1 MVVNPKEIGWNNVLS
16 KPLAGPNQSKLLQRA
31 GHTAT
36 AVGADI
42 YVIGGKTAAK
52 GGRMQF
58 CSDICKLDTAASK
71 WSTGFLRP
79 PFGEKTYHTAT
90 HIGVDI
96 WVIGGADDKHSS
108 AQVYVLNTKT
118 LKWRTVAFRGDT
130 RLLQRSA
137 HGCTRHPKVANAL
150 LLFGG
155 WGRDTAS
162 LSDDCT
168 WLNDLA
174 LLRLDTLTVE
184 QVQPHGSLPTARAY
198 HTFNTMGNKC
208 FVVGGRTTQN
218 TLLAG
223 DQLLCM
229 YDAATNQWMSPGPVS
244 GSFPARSSHRGVVI
258 GGNQLVICGGTGQGK
273 LRMNDTSVLKQ
284 ASKGHLSWRCLS
296 VSPFQPGRTAQ
307 GMTVC
312 NDSLYILG
320 GYGIGQSFPPDVW
333 SLPLGAVTG
342 ADARQRPVQP
352 HSLDLAVEDPPA
364 RCEATCWRTAKRGRA
379 KGSTDAGP
387 ASKRQHALAPA
398 GAVDTAQVPGCQ
410 AMQPTRDTMTALPP
424 LHAQSNAAL
433 PQAAADRNV
442 SGACAMLPASAAALY
457 GGCAFNDA
465 AAMSATVSRLEG
477 DLARAKAAL
486 TERLATEDIQLR
498 QRRDLEAEV
507 TRLHAEVA
515 AAGLRCTTSTHQ
527 CAQLQ
532 RVSEERLQQLQCAEA
547 ATADA
552 SSRAAAAVATNGDLQ
567 RQLSGATQ
575 QRDDLS
581 RLVTEREEASKAAEA
596 DAVKARS
603 MVRQE
608 RLDWEK
614 ADADSRCALHSLREE
629 WRMLQ
634 DTNAHL
640 HATVTRLTK
649 SLEVAQDKV
658 SEGVNVLAEV
668 RKRAGEEREQSSKAV
683 QAQQAAT
690 QAAEHQLQTAQAR
703 IGTAETAHKKLEA
716 ELSQL
721 RPHAADLE
729 QQLSQCQVKLKAAQ
743 ADVTDLRA
751 EALHSKEFYAE
762 SNKGLEREGQH
773 LADHCN
779 ELLKIVA
786 QRRSHSSSLA
796 QG

>member
-1 MVVNPKEIGWNNVLS
+1 MVVNPKDIGWNNVLS
-16 KPLAGPNQSKLLQRA
+16 KSLAGPNESKLLQRA

-36 AVGADI
+36 AVGTDI

-79 PFGEKTYHTAT
+79 PFSEKAYHSAT
-90 HIGVDI
+90 LIGADI

-137 HGCTRHPKVANAL
+137 HGCTSHPKLANTL

-155 WGRDTAS
+155 WGFDRAS
-162 LSDDCT
+162 RSDDLA

-184 QVQPHGSLPTARAY
+184 QVQPHGPLPTARAY

-218 TLLAG
+218 TLLAR
-223 DQLLCM
+223 DELLCM
-229 YDAATNQWMSPGPVS
+229 YDVATNQWVSPGPVS
-244 GSFPARSSHRGVVI
+244 GTFPARSSHRGIVI

-273 LRMNDTSVLKQ
+273 VRMNDTSVLKQ
-284 ASKGHLSWRCLS
+284 ASNGQLSWRRPS

-320 GYGIGQSFPPDVW
+320 GYGVGQSFPSDVW
-333 SLPLGAVTG
+333 SLPLSVVTG
-342 ADARQRPVQP
+342 ADARQCPVQP
-352 HSLDLAVEDPPA
+352 HSLDIAVEDPPA
-364 RCEATCWRTAKRGRA
+364 RCEASCWRSAKRSRA

-398 GAVDTAQVPGCQ
+398 GAVATAQVPACQ
-410 AMQPTRDTMTALPP
+410 AVQPIREATAALPS

-498 QRRDLEAEV
+498 QRRDLDAEV

-515 AAGLRCTTSTHQ
+515 AAELRCTTSTHQ
-527 CAQLQ
+527 STQLQ
-532 RVSEERLQQLQCAEA
+532 RVSEEQLQQLQSAEA

-552 SSRAAAAVATNGDLQ
+552 SSRAAAALATNGDLQ
-567 RQLSGATQ
+567 RQLSGALRQ
-575 QRDDLS
+575 CDDFS
-581 RLVTEREEASKAAEA
+581 RLVTERQEASKAAEA

-614 ADADSRCALHSLREE
+614 AEAESRAALHSLREE

-640 HATVTRLTK
+640 HANVTRLTK
-649 SLEVAQDKV
+649 SLEVAEEKV

-668 RKRAGEEREQSSKAV
+668 RRRAGEEREQSSKAV

-690 QAAEHQLQTAQAR
+690 QAAEHHLQTAQAR

-716 ELSQL
+716 ELTQL
-721 RPHAADLE
+721 RPRAATLK
-729 QQLSQCQVKLKAAQ
+729 QQLSQSQVKLKAAQ

-751 EALHSKEFYAE
+751 EGLHSKEFYTE

>member
-1 MVVNPKEIGWNNVLS
+1 MVVNPKDIGWTNVLS
-16 KPLAGPNQSKLLQRA
+16 KPLAGPHETKLLQRA

-58 CSDICKLDTAASK
+58 CSDICKLDTAA
-71 WSTGFLRP
+71 
-79 PFGEKTYHTAT
+79 
-90 HIGVDI
+90 
-96 WVIGGADDKHSS
+96 DDKHSS
-108 AQVYVLNTKT
+108 AQVYMLNTKT

-137 HGCTRHPKVANAL
+137 HGCTSHPKLANAL

-155 WGRDTAS
+155 WGFDRAS
-162 LSDDCT
+162 QSDDFA

-184 QVQPHGSLPTARAY
+184 QVQPHGTLPTARAY

-229 YDAATNQWMSPGPVS
+229 YDVATNQWMPPGSVS
-244 GSFPARSSHRGVVI
+244 GSFPIRSSHRGIVI
-258 GGNQLVICGGTGQGK
+258 GGNQLVICGGAGQGK

-284 ASKGHLSWRCLS
+284 GSHGHLSWRRLS

-320 GYGIGQSFPPDVW
+320 GYGVGQSFPSDVW
-333 SLPLGAVTG
+333 SLPLSAVTG
-342 ADARQRPVQP
+342 ANARQHPVQP
-352 HSLDLAVEDPPA
+352 QILDIAVEDPAA
-364 RCEATCWRTAKRGRA
+364 RCEATCWRSAKRNRGR
-379 KGSTDAGP
+379 GNTDAVP

-398 GAVDTAQVPGCQ
+398 GAVATAQVPDCQ
-410 AMQPTRDTMTALPP
+410 AVQRNREAIAALPL

-457 GGCAFNDA
+457 GGCAFIDA

-486 TERLATEDIQLR
+486 TERLAIEDIQMR

-515 AAGLRCTTSTHQ
+515 AAELRCTTSTHQ
-527 CAQLQ
+527 CMQLQ
-532 RVSEERLQQLQCAEA
+532 RLSQEQLQQLQSAEA

-552 SSRAAAAVATNGDLQ
+552 SSRAAAAVAKNGDLQ
-567 RQLSGATQ
+567 RQLSGALR
-575 QRDDLS
+575 QRDELS

-596 DAVKARS
+596 DAVKVHG
-603 MVRQE
+603 MLRQE

-614 ADADSRCALHSLREE
+614 ADAESRSALHSLREE

-640 HATVTRLTK
+640 HANVTRLTK
-649 SLEVAQDKV
+649 SLEVAEEKV
-658 SEGVNVLAEV
+658 SEGVSVLAEV
-668 RKRAGEEREQSSKAV
+668 RRRAGEEREQSSKAV

-690 QAAEHQLQTAQAR
+690 QAAEHQLQIAQAS
-703 IGTAETAHKKLEA
+703 IGTAASAHKKLEA
-716 ELSQL
+716 ELTQL
-721 RPHAADLE
+721 RLHAADLE

-751 EALHSKEFYAE
+751 EALHSKGFYTE

>member
-118 LKWRTVAFRGDT
+118 LKWRTVAFR
-130 RLLQRSA
+130 QVKY
-137 HGCTRHPKVANAL
+137 CVA
-150 LLFGG
+150 GSK
-155 WGRDTAS
+155 RVD
-162 LSDDCT
+162 
-168 WLNDLA
+168 
-174 LLRLDTLTVE
+174 RLTVE

-581 RLVTEREEASKAAEA
+581 RLVTERHAPVTARTMPSPQAEPCAAVESVWHLTQCREEASKAAEA